1 MKTCLSMDKS
11 YIFKSKTALKM
22 HLDFLFNIPY
32 NSCTFF
38 TVVTKCVKS
47 LPEDV
52 KEIYAHARPHLVSQQ
67 SKSQD
72 GG

>member
-1 MKTCLSMDKS
+1 MKKCISMDKS

-22 HLDFLFNIPY
+22 HLDFLFDIPY
-32 NSCTFF
+32 NSSTLF

-47 LPEDV
+47 LPEEV
-52 KEIYAHARPHLVSQQ
+52 KEIYAYARPHHVSQRR
-67 SKSQD
+67 KSHD